1 MRKGRDS
8 IADHAPATQTHD
20 RAEPAPRHRMPGPLL
35 VVTIDRL
42 PAWIL
47 PAYGATWVATPAID
61 RLAARGVVFD
71 GVVATSD
78 DPRDAVQ
85 GLLSWTTRRPAAVAV
100 VTDDPEIV
108 DAACGGEVTVVP
120 IVSPSRQEADE
131 AATSLGRLFAAATAI
146 VEQRRHD
153 VVWCHAGSLGV
164 SWDAADEFREAY
176 VDPDD
181 PPPPAGAAVPDLAV
195 TPDTD
200 PDLVAGL
207 RHVFAGQVTLLDRWL
222 ARLVTAAG
230 DRCTILVAGVRG
242 MPLGLHG
249 RLGPGPLPPYAEVVR
264 LPAILVDADGRM
276 AGQRYEGLVTPAD
289 LGETLAV
296 PGGIVSSPEA
306 WQGRSLAPLFT
317 DWTIAARDRVIVTG
331 MEGTAVVTPAWHLI
345 WLPHQEEPMVRLF
358 AKPDDCFD
366 LCDVAD
372 RCPAVVEDLRPLAEA
387 AAAGDRLRAWT
398 MPLGAGARSAE

>member
-1 MRKGRDS
+1 
-8 IADHAPATQTHD
+8 
-20 RAEPAPRHRMPGPLL
+20 MPGPLL

-71 GVVATSD
+71 GVVAMSD

-85 GLLSWTTRRPAAVAV
+85 GLLAWTTRRPTAVAI
-100 VTDDPEIV
+100 VTDDPEV
-108 DAACGGEVTVVP
+108 VHGACGGEVTVVP
-120 IVSPSRQEADE
+120 IVSPPRQEADE
-131 AATSLGRLFAAATAI
+131 ASTSLGRLFAAATAV

-176 VDPDD
+176 VDPED
-181 PPPPAGAAVPDLAV
+181 PPPPAGAAVPDVAV
-195 TPDTD
+195 TSDTD
-200 PDLVAGL
+200 PDLVAGV

-222 ARLVTAAG
+222 DRLVTAAG
-230 DRCTILVAGVRG
+230 DRCTILVAGIRG

-249 RLGPGPLPPYAEVVR
+249 RLGPGALPPYAEVVR

-276 AGQRYEGLVTPAD
+276 AGQRYGGLVTPAD
-289 LGETLAV
+289 LGETLADTV
-296 PGGIVSSPEA
+296 ANAVVSSAEP
-306 WQGRSLAPLFT
+306 WQGRSLASLFT
-317 DWTIAARDRVIVTG
+317 DWTITARDRVIVTG
-331 MEGTAVVTPAWHLI
+331 REGTAVVTPAWHLI
-345 WLPHQEEPMVRLF
+345 RLPDDQESALKLF

-398 MPLGAGARSAE
+398 TPLGAGARSAE